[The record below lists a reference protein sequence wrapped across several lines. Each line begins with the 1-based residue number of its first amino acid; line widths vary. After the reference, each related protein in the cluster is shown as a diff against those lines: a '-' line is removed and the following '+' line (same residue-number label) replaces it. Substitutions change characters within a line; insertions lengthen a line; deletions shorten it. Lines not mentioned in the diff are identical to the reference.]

1 MNEWEKRK
9 LEYSPVSPLP
19 IEFQDLLDGK
29 LTPVT
34 GHISRSK
41 SKFHDVEPHLR
52 KKRKPPFLNGE
63 ESYKKKPPFLN
74 GEPT

>member
-1 MNEWEKRK
+1 MKIKNIEDRKEKEK
-9 LEYSPVSPLP
+9 AIL
-19 IEFQDLLDGK
+19 DLLDGK